1 MIKLEI
7 TDNLIVSD
15 SQIVKDINA
24 SMYAI
29 VSVSGSMDS
38 IEYVAEIFKEKLSDK
53 CMSLSSFK
61 EWIEDIDNQTKLL
74 DMLTSLCLDSRRC
87 SFHCYLSDHT
97 YSKFLF
103 VIKSLFPE
111 LNLRAPKLQRE
122 IESLYVSFDKALLL
136 LERSDINKE
145 VIDKI
150 YSFIR
155 QEAQQKRYEGLCE
168 ELNKK
173 QIDTVKLIQN
183 LTMLS
188 MADLALFDYANYSH
202 ILLKILSDFKD
213 EKNVWAFEHS
223 FIGLN
228 FYKNM
233 PLQTKN
239 VDKDEFELK
248 RIDCSDSNVV
258 DIFIK
263 NLLVVFHYFWN
274 RLHAVDSVNSLAEQE
289 QLLIV
294 TIWALFQSPNS
305 GWMITTEDFRKL
317 KQLSDKMRGV

>member
-155 QEAQQKRYEGLCE
+155 LEAQQKRYEGLCE

-233 PLQTKN
+233 SLQTK

>member
-1 MIKLEI
+1 MTKLEI

-29 VSVSGSMDS
+29 VSVSGSVDS

-223 FIGLN
+223 FIGLY

-233 PLQTKN
+233 SLQTK

>member
-111 LNLRAPKLQRE
+111 LNLRHRSYKE
-122 IESLYVSFDKALLL
+122 KSNLYMFLLIRLYCYWNVLILTRRL
-136 LERSDINKE
+136 L
-145 VIDKI
+145 
-150 YSFIR
+150 IR
-155 QEAQQKRYEGLCE
+155 YIHLLGKRH
-168 ELNKK
+168 NKK
-173 QIDTVKLIQN
+173 DMRAYVKN
-183 LTMLS
+183 
-188 MADLALFDYANYSH
+188 
-202 ILLKILSDFKD
+202 
-213 EKNVWAFEHS
+213 
-223 FIGLN
+223 
-228 FYKNM
+228 
-233 PLQTKN
+233 
-239 VDKDEFELK
+239 
-248 RIDCSDSNVV
+248 
-258 DIFIK
+258 
-263 NLLVVFHYFWN
+263 
-274 RLHAVDSVNSLAEQE
+274 
-289 QLLIV
+289 
-294 TIWALFQSPNS
+294 
-305 GWMITTEDFRKL
+305 
-317 KQLSDKMRGV
+317 

>member
-223 FIGLN
+223 LMGLN

-233 PLQTKN
+233 SLQTK

>member
-1 MIKLEI
+1 MTKLEI

-223 FIGLN
+223 FIGLY

-233 PLQTKN
+233 SLQTK

>member
-136 LERSDINKE
+136 LERSNINKE

-155 QEAQQKRYEGLCE
+155 QEAQQKR
-168 ELNKK
+168 
-173 QIDTVKLIQN
+173 
-183 LTMLS
+183 
-188 MADLALFDYANYSH
+188 
-202 ILLKILSDFKD
+202 
-213 EKNVWAFEHS
+213 
-223 FIGLN
+223 
-228 FYKNM
+228 
-233 PLQTKN
+233 
-239 VDKDEFELK
+239 
-248 RIDCSDSNVV
+248 
-258 DIFIK
+258 
-263 NLLVVFHYFWN
+263 
-274 RLHAVDSVNSLAEQE
+274 
-289 QLLIV
+289 
-294 TIWALFQSPNS
+294 
-305 GWMITTEDFRKL
+305 
-317 KQLSDKMRGV
+317 

>member
-29 VSVSGSMDS
+29 VSVSGSMDL

-233 PLQTKN
+233 SLQTK

>member
-97 YSKFLF
+97 YSRFLF

-233 PLQTKN
+233 SLQTK

>member
-61 EWIEDIDNQTKLL
+61 EWIEDIDNQIKLL
-74 DMLTSLCLDSRRC
+74 DMLTSLYLDSMRC
-87 SFHCYLSDHT
+87 SVHCYLSDHT

-173 QIDTVKLIQN
+173 QIDTVKVIQN

-202 ILLKILSDFKD
+202 ILLKIL
-213 EKNVWAFEHS
+213 
-223 FIGLN
+223 
-228 FYKNM
+228 
-233 PLQTKN
+233 
-239 VDKDEFELK
+239 LK
-248 RIDCSDSNVV
+248 
-258 DIFIK
+258 K
-263 NLLVVFHYFWN
+263 
-274 RLHAVDSVNSLAEQE
+274 SL
-289 QLLIV
+289 
-294 TIWALFQSPNS
+294 TI
-305 GWMITTEDFRKL
+305 
-317 KQLSDKMRGV
+317 